1 MGAAGTDNFCLRW
14 NDFAENVSGAFKDL
28 RAESDFFDVTLAC
41 SDSGA
46 KTLQAHKV
54 ILSACSTFFKGMLRQ
69 QMSAHK
75 HPNPYIYLRGVSYND
90 LVSVLDFIYN
100 GEVNVAQEDL
110 NSFLAVAEELQIKGL
125 TNRDGSSAS
134 DAATNNS
141 ASRKSAVRPR
151 PSVEQPPI
159 KKIRRSS
166 PAPTPSAPTTPTAV
180 VSINDDVKEVVN
192 IKDDPEAIAST
203 SAVNPDESQEFGGD
217 DYDESYDGYYEDDGT
232 ELGEGGEEGADGTK
246 GLQRIRNNLS
256 SAEDEF
262 TNIMLGRHAAGKLR
276 RAFTLEEYHAII
288 SRLEAVKEGIEKP
301 NFNDIKMLKM
311 YSIATYPNGEK
322 FLVKTNKK
330 DPSGLSETELLNAER
345 FIPIEK
351 LFPFIVTGH
360 METKHGKR
368 DTLMKRLKE
377 MKVANAGRDTVLLF
391 LSLCDNC
398 MRERE
403 DRPFFA
409 KDQSQM

>member
-69 QMSAHK
+69 QMNAHK

-134 DAATNNS
+134 DGATNS
-141 ASRKSAVRPR
+141 ASRKSAAAARPR
-151 PSVEQPPI
+151 PVAEQPPV

-166 PAPTPSAPTTPTAV
+166 PAPTPSVATVPAV
-180 VSINDDVKEVVN
+180 VSVGEDVKEVVN

-203 SAVNPDESQEFGGD
+203 SAVNPDDTGEFGGE

-246 GLQRIRNNLS
+246 G
-256 SAEDEF
+256 
-262 TNIMLGRHAAGKLR
+262 RHR
-276 RAFTLEEYHAII
+276 VSYHQ
-288 SRLEAVKEGIEKP
+288 G
-301 NFNDIKMLKM
+301 
-311 YSIATYPNGEK
+311 
-322 FLVKTNKK
+322 
-330 DPSGLSETELLNAER
+330 
-345 FIPIEK
+345 
-351 LFPFIVTGH
+351 
-360 METKHGKR
+360 
-368 DTLMKRLKE
+368 
-377 MKVANAGRDTVLLF
+377 
-391 LSLCDNC
+391 
-398 MRERE
+398 
-403 DRPFFA
+403 
-409 KDQSQM
+409 